1 MNKKVLIVGLSILT
15 GGIAFIAYT
24 VGKNVGFDAGAKH
37 VGEQLFNGDLTVKEV
52 DPNTGEETIKVVEP
66 VLKDPDKVIID
77 VDGDID
83 VVHN

>member
-1 MNKKVLIVGLSILT
+1 MKYCSPSIRSISLITPVVVSS
-15 GGIAFIAYT
+15 
-24 VGKNVGFDAGAKH
+24 NGFDAGAKH

-77 VDGDID
+77 VDDEID